1 MDVSRS
7 MNPLWVIVEFA
18 ANGIKGF
25 CMRFKSRGI
34 IGFQELVEDAFKAYG
49 YDVDDY
55 IKKTRIVQKE
65 LKTQLAKG
73 FRVDFGDNFISVQ
86 PNPIGAVRDTVD
98 PSTGQVI
105 PANPDNLRSDKAVTK
120 LSVVVAKKFT
130 KELGTM
136 MEWQKYSNKIQD
148 DDDEEDAT
156 IDPNENPEN
165 IPIIDSS
172 TGSNNNGGGDIP
184 AGNG

>member
-7 MNPLWVIVEFA
+7 MTPLWVIVEFVT
-18 ANGIKGF
+18 NGIKGF

-34 IGFQELVEDAFKAYG
+34 VGFQELVEDAFKADG

-172 TGSNNNGGGDIP
+172 TGSNNNGGDDIP